1 MLLTPPYFS
10 FCAPLLLLLAF
21 PFFFASAAPIL
32 PNDEVE
38 ALQKI
43 ATTLGK
49 TDWIFGGDS
58 CNNTEGGNNSI
69 TCDCTSSNATICHV
83 VGLIFK
89 RQNLA
94 GTLPASELLD
104 LPSLQI
110 IDFSRNYLNGSL
122 PREWGASRL
131 TNITLLGNRLT
142 GTIPKEFGNITTL
155 LELLLDHNQLSGPV
169 PPEIGNLPAI
179 ERIILSSNN
188 LNGELPSTYANLTTL
203 KDFRIADTNFTG
215 KIPNFIEKWTNVQIL
230 IMQGTR
236 LNGPIPSGIVQLT
249 DLFDLRISDL
259 NGTEQAFP
267 PLRGMKSIK
276 RLVLRSC
283 NIVGQL
289 PEYLV
294 DMKNLTTLDLSFNKI
309 SGEIPASFAGLSNTE
324 QIYLSG
330 NMLSGSDP
338 ENRMPK
344 GQNNI
349 DLSYNNFTPA
359 TFCQQNDI
367 NLFAS
372 SSTRNISGIVSCLE
386 NPPCQR
392 NWHAIH
398 INCGGR
404 EVSGG
409 RGLKYEA
416 DIAGGPSSFSR
427 SGANWGTSNT
437 GHFMDDSNR
446 KFLTTNISR
455 LYMDRP
461 ELYMD
466 ARISPISLTYYGFCL
481 YNGNYTVKLHF
492 AEIMFTDDETYNSL
506 GRRIFDVYIQGK
518 LVLKDFNIALEA
530 GGVGKEIIKS
540 FPVTLSSNTLEIRLY
555 WGGKGTTSIPE
566 KGVYG
571 PLISAISV
579 ESDSIPSEGKRSVGI
594 IVGIV
599 VAAVSG
605 FVLVL
610 GILWWKG
617 CLQSKN
623 RMNIDLKGVDL
634 QTGSFTL
641 RQIRVA
647 TNNFDVANKIGEGGF
662 GPVYKGLLSNGT
674 LIAVKQLS
682 SKSQQG
688 NREFVNEIGMI
699 TALQHPHLVKL
710 YGCCIEGNQLL
721 LVYEYLENN
730 SLARALFGPDE
741 WQIKLDWATR
751 YKICTGI
758 AKGLAYL
765 HEESRLKIIHRDI
778 KATNVLLDKELNPK
792 ISDFGL
798 AKLVEEEKTH
808 MSTRVAGTY
817 GYMAPE
823 YAMRGTLTDKADVYS
838 FGIVALEIVSGM
850 SNTSSRSEQ
859 ETLYLLDWAH
869 ELKVKGNLRDL
880 VDERLGSEFN
890 EKEATL
896 IINLALLCTNVS
908 PVVRPAM
915 SSVVGILEGRS
926 LMQDYFSD
934 RSTNSEIKQPTDF
947 LDIQQQSYVTSSSG
961 DSQLKDESMTY
972 SWTASPTSRS
982 DLYPINVESNSGK

>member
-1 MLLTPPYFS
+1 MLFTSQIYS
-10 FCAPLLLLLAF
+10 FWAAVLLMSFL
-21 PFFFASAAPIL
+21 FFVASAQTL

-38 ALQKI
+38 ALQEI
-43 ATTLGK
+43 ATILGK
-49 TDWIFGGDS
+49 TDWKFGADS
-58 CNNTEGGNNSI
+58 CNTTGSGGNNSI
-69 TCDCTSSNATICHV
+69 TCDCDNTVCHV
-83 VGLIFK
+83 VAITFK

-94 GTLPASELLD
+94 GKLPSSELLR
-104 LPSLQI
+104 LPSLQSL
-110 IDFSRNYLNGSL
+110 DLSRNYLNGSL
-122 PREWGASRL
+122 PPEWGLSRL

-179 ERIILSSNN
+179 ERITLSSND
-188 LNGELPSTYANLTTL
+188 LNGELPPTFANLTTL

-215 KIPNFIEKWTNVQIL
+215 KIPKFIEKWINVKIL
-230 IMQGTR
+230 IIQGTR
-236 LNGPIPSGIVQLT
+236 LNGPIPSGIAQLT

-259 NGTEQAFP
+259 NGTEQTFP

-276 RLVLRSC
+276 RLVLRNC

-309 SGEIPASFAGLSNTE
+309 SGEIPISFAGGLSNTE
-324 QIYLSG
+324 QIYLTG

-372 SSTRNISGIVSCLE
+372 SSTRNISGIVSCLA
-386 NPPCQR
+386 NPPCQQ
-392 NWHAIH
+392 NLYSIH

-404 EVSGG
+404 EVIGDQGS
-409 RGLKYEA
+409 KYEA
-416 DIAGGPSSFSR
+416 DIAGGLASFSR

-446 KFLTTNISR
+446 KFISTNISR

-466 ARISPISLTYYGFCL
+466 ARVSPISLTYYGFCL
-481 YNGNYTVKLHF
+481 SNGNYTVKLHF
-492 AEIMFTDDETYNSL
+492 AEIMFTDDKTYNSL
-506 GRRIFDVYIQGK
+506 GRRIFDVYIQGR

-530 GGVGKEIIKS
+530 GGVGKGIVKS
-540 FPVTLSSNTLEIRLY
+540 FPVTLRTGDLEIRLY
-555 WGGKGTTSIPE
+555 WAGKGTTSIPE

-579 ESDSIPSEGKRSVGI
+579 ESDSIPSEGKRSVGLI
-594 IVGIV
+594 LGIV

-605 FVLVL
+605 FVLVFAV
-610 GILWWKG
+610 LWWKG
-617 CLQSKN
+617 CLWSKD
-623 RMNIDLKGVDL
+623 RMNLDLKGLDL
-634 QTGSFTL
+634 HTGSFTL
-641 RQIRVA
+641 RQIRAA

-662 GPVYKGLLSNGT
+662 GPVYKGLLLDGT

-688 NREFVNEIGMI
+688 NREFLNEIGMI

-721 LVYEYLENN
+721 LVYEYMENN

-741 WQIKLDWATR
+741 QQIELDWATR
-751 YKICTGI
+751 YKICVGI

-765 HEESRLKIIHRDI
+765 HEESRLKIVHRDI
-778 KATNVLLDKELNPK
+778 KATNVLLDRELNPK

-823 YAMRGTLTDKADVYS
+823 YAMRGYLTDKADVYS

-850 SNTSSRSEQ
+850 SNTSSRSKKEPS
-859 ETLYLLDWAH
+859 YLLDWAQ
-869 ELKVKGNLRDL
+869 ELKAEGNLKDL
-880 VDERLGSEFN
+880 VDERLGSEYN
-890 EKEATL
+890 EKEAMV
-896 IINLALLCTNVS
+896 IINLALLCTNIS

-926 LMQDYFSD
+926 VMQDYFSD
-934 RSTNSEIKQPTDF
+934 RSISSGRKQPADF
-947 LDIQQQSYVTSSSG
+947 ADIQQQSNVTSSSG
-961 DSQLKDESMTY
+961 DSQLKAESTTH
-972 SWTASPTSRS
+972 SWNTVSSTSRT
-982 DLYPINVESNSGK
+982 DLYPINFGSNNGS